1 MNLLYIIL
9 YLKPCCVCSTTLF
22 LFHSSGVARPAARK
36 DALTFTIKGHNQ
48 RPDILNAEA
57 TRSRRM
63 LFRLPLLR
71 RQSVEF
77 LFLLHSFRS
86 IRSVASFT
94 AYPSLSSSSSFG
106 SITRPFVS
114 HKMTASCTKTIKG
127 GEDPYTFLEEVESEE
142 SINFA
147 KQANEKCLS
156 QLGDP
161 SDTETYKRVLAALE
175 SDDRIP
181 HARLLGYEDGTGD
194 MLLYNFWRDS
204 KV

>member
-1 MNLLYIIL
+1 
-9 YLKPCCVCSTTLF
+9 
-22 LFHSSGVARPAARK
+22 
-36 DALTFTIKGHNQ
+36 
-48 RPDILNAEA
+48 
-57 TRSRRM
+57 
-63 LFRLPLLR
+63 
-71 RQSVEF
+71 
-77 LFLLHSFRS
+77 
-86 IRSVASFT
+86 
-94 AYPSLSSSSSFG
+94 
-106 SITRPFVS
+106 
-114 HKMTASCTKTIKG
+114 MTASTENIKG

-204 KV
+204 KVRAFD